1 MIRLT
6 TMAAIGVALRRCR
19 RFYLLPVLIGV
30 CALAIA
36 PASAQPTVAEFE
48 SYRARI
54 EAAVKAVGDHPRLRA
69 LAPKKREE
77 LAEFVSGNLLFTLL
91 HELAHAAINQ
101 FDLPVLGKEEDAA
114 DSFAATRLIR
124 IGSAFS
130 DEVVASAAKSWF
142 LMDRRDRKEGETVP
156 YYDEHGLN
164 QQRAYQ
170 IVCFVVGS
178 NESKFKKLAD
188 ETNLPDDRRASCAN
202 DFRAAMKAWDSLLKP
217 HMRGPDQPPSKIDVI
232 YGQAEGRL
240 ALTARI
246 SREINLLENV
256 AHHASDLLAWP
267 APLTMEMRTC
277 GSPNAVWVLSQHKLT
292 LCYELG
298 PDLADLYRTFGD
310 APPKSARH
318 ENRSKLK
325 CAAGIVT
332 RALRTSPAC
341 RRSNPPAPRAKH
353 R

>member
-1 MIRLT
+1 
-6 TMAAIGVALRRCR
+6 
-19 RFYLLPVLIGV
+19 
-30 CALAIA
+30 
-36 PASAQPTVAEFE
+36 
-48 SYRARI
+48 
-54 EAAVKAVGDHPRLRA
+54 LRA
-69 LAPKKREE
+69 LPPKKREE
-77 LAEFVSGNLLFTLL
+77 LAEFVAGNLLFALL

-130 DEVVASAAKSWF
+130 DQVVASAAKSWF

-156 YYDEHGLN
+156 YYDEHGLD

-170 IVCFVVGS
+170 IVCFVGGS
-178 NESKFKKLAD
+178 DQNKFRKLAD
-188 ETNLPDDRRASCAN
+188 ETNLPDDRRATCAN
-202 DFRAAMKAWDSLLKP
+202 DFRAALKSWDSLLKP
-217 HMRGPDQPPSKIDVI
+217 HMRAPDQPPTRIDVV

-240 ALTARI
+240 ALTAQI
-246 SREINLLENV
+246 SRAINLWENV
-256 AHHASDLLAWP
+256 AHHASDLHAWP
-267 APLTMEMRTC
+267 APLTLEMRTC
-277 GSPNAVWVLSQHKLT
+277 GFPDARWFPSQHKLT

-310 APPKSARH
+310 AQSKSARH

-325 CAAGIVT
+325 CAEGIVT

-341 RRSNPPAPRAKH
+341 RTSNASAPKAKH